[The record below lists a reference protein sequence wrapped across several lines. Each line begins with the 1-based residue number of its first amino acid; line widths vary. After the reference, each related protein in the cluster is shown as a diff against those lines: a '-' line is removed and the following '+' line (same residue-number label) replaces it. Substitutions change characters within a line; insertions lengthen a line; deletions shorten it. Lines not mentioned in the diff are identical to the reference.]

1 MGDVDGLLIASM
13 VALALVVLT
22 TGVVRVRSRVSVLE
36 TALRDHA
43 SLDHDHGA
51 GHHADGHADHDE
63 DEWPEGFA
71 DPGLPAPRDFAPAAS
86 GSWSLLVFLSPDC
99 DRCAIVASGLAP
111 VVRQLANYRVVVV
124 RTGSIDVPSSV
135 ELTVDLDDV
144 RARLLPTPA
153 VALVDPG
160 GIVRGRGT
168 VDSAE
173 DLVVFAADGDEHGY
187 GPAHGPHSLHEP
199 PVGAPTA

>member
-1 MGDVDGLLIASM
+1 VGEVDGFLIASM
-13 VALALVVLT
+13 VGVALVALT
-22 TGVVRVRSRVSVLE
+22 TGVVRMRSRVTVLE

-51 GHHADGHADHDE
+51 GHHADDHAGHDE

-71 DPGLPAPRDFAPAAS
+71 DPGLPVPPEFASVAS
-86 GSWSLLVFLSPDC
+86 GAWTLLVFLSPDC
-99 DRCAIVASGLAP
+99 DRCTVVASGLAS
-111 VVRQLANYRVVVV
+111 VVRQLADYRVAVV
-124 RTGSIDVPSSV
+124 RTGPIDVASSV
-135 ELTVDLDDV
+135 ELAVDLDDV

-168 VDSAE
+168 VESAE
-173 DLVVFAADGDEHGY
+173 DLVVFVADGDEHGY
-187 GPAHGPHSLHEP
+187 GPAHGQSSLHERP
-199 PVGAPTA
+199 IGAPRG